1 MEYAGKPI
9 NNIKAEGLLFVLTAL
24 IGIGNKEEK
33 IQNLNPEMLVYDI
46 FGNVDQAEVNPEA
59 EESKRSD
66 EDYKPEVDFLSQY
79 KSLCGHLLQK
89 KYKYDDYLK
98 GGLSLLK
105 KDKGLM
111 KVYEAKDTS
120 EVLEILKEKY
130 EKEYKEVYVSSCKI
144 NRKKYLTIKWALVF
158 VSVLLVGAISYICVN
173 HVRQTVINK
182 AIIRGHESYLIKDYL
197 GCLDALSDVSIN
209 KIDKPTKMILAVS
222 FVKSDNLTQEQKDNI
237 ITDITNTDAEIIYDY
252 WILVSRNMYEEAE
265 NTAKQLSD
273 DELLL
278 YAYMKE
284 SLYLR
289 NNTGIDGNQKAERL
303 NALQT
308 EIDKLS
314 KVYEENKQEQE

>member
-1 MEYAGKPI
+1 MEYVGKPV
-9 NNIKAEGLLFVLTAL
+9 NNIKKEGLLFVLTAL
-24 IGIGNKEEK
+24 IGVGSKEEK
-33 IQNLNPEMLVYDI
+33 ITDLNPNKLVYDI
-46 FGNVDQAEVNPEA
+46 FGNVDEIEPDLEREECNVSYEGDGVEA
-59 EESKRSD
+59 
-66 EDYKPEVDFLSQY
+66 DFLSQY

-89 KYKYDDYLK
+89 KYKYEDYLK

-105 KDKGLM
+105 KDKGL
-111 KVYEAKDTS
+111 KKLYEAKETS
-120 EVLEILKEKY
+120 EVLEILKDKY
-130 EKEYKEVYVSSCKI
+130 EKEYQEVYISSCKI
-144 NRKKYLTIKWALVF
+144 NRKKYLTIKWALVL

-182 AIIRGHESYLIKDYL
+182 AIIKGHESYLMKDYL
-197 GCLDALSDVSIN
+197 GCLDALSDVTL
-209 KIDKPTKMILAVS
+209 KRIDKPTKMILAVS

-252 WILVSRNMYEEAE
+252 WILISRNMYEEAE

-289 NNTGIDGNQKAERL
+289 NNTGVDGNQKAARL
-303 NALQT
+303 DTLQN

-314 KVYEENKQEQE
+314 KVYENNKQE